1 MNNSR
6 LMYLYQQYI
15 ANACTVEEL
24 QELEVLLKNPVHEKE
39 FMSLLDG
46 TWETLKKAEL
56 QDIADTK
63 ADEIYLSIIKK
74 EDTKQPNYTLWMRIA
89 AAVLVTLS
97 IGLAYYNYSGKE
109 KVQFVLAKVKQVKQP
124 EIMPGSNKAV
134 LTLGNGKK
142 VILTGTQQAQIS
154 TGQGVVINKGA
165 AGDLTYNAAPASA
178 IAEENNLAIPKGGQ
192 YHLTLPDGTQV
203 YLNSSS
209 TLSYPTRFTGKLRQV
224 TLKGEAYFEVAKNAK
239 MPFIVNVN
247 DKQKIEVLGTHF
259 NVKAYPDEE
268 IINTTLLEGSVKILT
283 NHKQVLIKP
292 GQVAINDPSKPLLVE
307 RADLEEVMA
316 WTNGMFIFNNENITS
331 VMKKV
336 ARWYDVEVV
345 FKGNMDSVNFI
356 GNYSRSK
363 SLTNLLKNIELMD
376 KVHFSTDGRRMTVI
390 AN

>member
-24 QELEVLLKNPVHEKE
+24 QELEVLLKNPANEKE
-39 FMSLLDG
+39 FMQLLDH
-46 TWETLKKAEL
+46 TWLALNPNEI
-56 QDIADTK
+56 QDISASK
-63 ADEIYLSIIKK
+63 ADQVYLSIVKK
-74 EDTKQPNYTLWMRIA
+74 KAILRFNPRVWIRIA

-97 IGLAYYNYSGKE
+97 IALLYYNYSGQE
-109 KVQFVLAKVKQVKQP
+109 KLQVAFAKVKQQKQP
-124 EIMPGSNKAV
+124 EILPGGNKAV

-142 VILTGTQQAQIS
+142 VVLNGTRNGQIRTEQGLLNNQGASGQLSYPLS
-154 TGQGVVINKGA
+154 TG
-165 AGDLTYNAAPASA
+165 A
-178 IAEENNLAIPKGGQ
+178 ITAEENKLAIPKGGQ

-209 TLSYPTRFTGKLRQV
+209 TLSYPTRFTGNSRQV
-224 TLKGEAYFEVAKNAK
+224 TLRGEAYFEVAKNPK
-239 MPFIVNVN
+239 MPFLVNVR
-247 DKQKIEVLGTHF
+247 DQQQIEVLGTHF
-259 NVKAYPDEE
+259 NVKAYTDDE
-268 IINTTLLEGSVKILT
+268 IISTTLLEGSVKILA
-283 NHKQVLIKP
+283 NHKQVIIKP
-292 GQVAINDPSKPLLVE
+292 GQVAINVPSQPLSVQ

-331 VMKKV
+331 IMKKV

-345 FKGNMDSVNFI
+345 FKGNMENVNFI
-356 GNYSRSK
+356 GNYSRTK

-376 KVHFSTDGRRMTVI
+376 KVHFSTDGRRVTVI